1 MSQPES
7 ATCNRQ
13 EISRNPQPDAGL
25 SAHQRQPSSY
35 CRFSGAPPYHLPFAA
50 ESRSAGGGTPARHQT
65 TPPPA
70 ASGRAGGQAG
80 GETGREAPSRRRRW
94 LPRRAGWGAGG
105 SAPRRQGRRV
115 GGRVEGEEA
124 ERFAWGSEVILGG
137 PASVARLTTPRTC
150 PINPRGSW

>member
-25 SAHQRQPSSY
+25 SARQRQPSSY
-35 CRFSGAPPYHLPFAA
+35 CQFSGAPPYHLPFAA
-50 ESRSAGGGTPARHQT
+50 ESRAAGGDPDAAPNDAAACRSRRAGGSSPRAGGGDGGRGAPAGERVG
-65 TPPPA
+65 PRLG
-70 ASGRAGGQAG
+70 SRARG
-80 GETGREAPSRRRRW
+80 GREEPE
-94 LPRRAGWGAGG
+94 P
-105 SAPRRQGRRV
+105 
-115 GGRVEGEEA
+115 

-137 PASVARLTTPRTC
+137 PASVARLITPRTC